1 MISEIIQSENILY
14 LFSIIFGILSVL
26 YFTRDILESLS
37 MTVKSI
43 TLYSISI
50 IVFLIST
57 LPTYPISSFLV
68 ILCVSLYSFTTLYVW
83 KEYKLGKVGRIFIL
97 ATSSFILLL
106 LGYITQNNI
115 ANNLSLRII
124 IILSLVLILID
135 IILTVIDIK
144 SEEIKYSL
152 NLNNPINID
161 GEKTIANIKIVNNS
175 YFKRKIKRIRL
186 NCYIKYKSKKTKIP
200 YNMDNYDYINRK
212 SQEKV
217 DVTVDFD
224 RIPDNALNELDIN
237 LRDYNKLNVE
247 KEELEDKRGYEI
259 NLIIND

>member
-14 LFSIIFGILSVL
+14 LFSIIFAILSVL

-57 LPTYPISSFLV
+57 LSTYPISSFLV

-83 KEYKLGKVGRIFIL
+83 KVYKLGKVGRIFIL

-135 IILTVIDIK
+135 IILIVIDIK

-152 NLNNPINID
+152 NLNNPINIE
-161 GEKTIANIKIVNNS
+161 GEKTIANIKILNNS
-175 YFKRKIKRIRL
+175 HFKRKVKRIRL
-186 NCYIKYKSKKTKIP
+186 NCYLKNKSKKTKIP
-200 YNMDNYDYINRK
+200 YNMDNYDNINRK
-212 SQEKV
+212 SQEKI
-217 DVTVDFD
+217 DITVNFD
-224 RIPDNALNELDIN
+224 RIPDNALSELDVN
-237 LRDYNKLNVE
+237 LRDHNKLNVE
-247 KEELEDKRGYEI
+247 KEKSEDKRKYEI